1 MIFSSHRITHK
12 KRLIPEAK
20 DLMGEYAKEIR
31 SEYYE
36 IFNENSKSQRVAFFS
51 DNIVQFLWSKFSQRE
66 GDRISPMSESDPIKR
81 QVLFKEIQEMEDI
94 TNFEILPVQ
103 HSNMLWSNKIL
114 IIEIYDV
121 TS

>member
-1 MIFSSHRITHK
+1 MLMIFGSHRITHK

-20 DLMGEYAKEIR
+20 DLMGEYAKAIL

-66 GDRISPMSESDPIKR
+66 GDRISHMKESDPIKR
-81 QVLFKEIQEMEDI
+81 QALFKEI
-94 TNFEILPVQ
+94 
-103 HSNMLWSNKIL
+103 
-114 IIEIYDV
+114 
-121 TS
+121 